1 MTENL
6 AQALV
11 DFFGNTIP
19 SWLTI
24 FIISMFPIL
33 ELRGGLIAASL
44 LGVPL
49 VKAFIICYIGN
60 LLPIPFILL
69 LIKKIFQWMR
79 RFPKFAKIVD
89 KMESKAEKGRDR
101 VEKYKEWGLFAFV
114 AIPLPGTGGWTG
126 ALISAVLNLDIKK
139 SFLVIAL
146 GVLTAGIIMALI
158 SYGIPALIQSFKA
171 DAAVAVAF
179 AV

>member
-1 MTENL
+1 MTESL

-19 SWLTI
+19 SWLTV
-24 FIISMFPIL
+24 FLISMLPIL
-33 ELRGGLIAASL
+33 ELRGGLIAAKL
-44 LGVPL
+44 LGIPL
-49 VKAFIICYIGN
+49 VRAFIICYIGN

-69 LIKKIFQWMR
+69 LIKKIFKWMR

-89 KMESKAEKGRDR
+89 KMESKAEKGRDK

-158 SYGIPALIQSFKA
+158 SYGLPALVQYFKA
-171 DAAVAVAF
+171 GSAVVTLLAA
-179 AV
+179 